1 MFVRTVNE
9 ENNEVECTN
18 RNIGFTLM
26 CLCAY
31 TFSKVCSL
39 VL

>member
-18 RNIGFTLM
+18 CNIGFTLM
-26 CLCAY
+26 C
-31 TFSKVCSL
+31 VCVHIL
-39 VL
+39 FLRCVH